1 MARRTTIIGA
11 SVLANL
17 WATGTALGQNCPDY
31 SSYSTQQ
38 HQPLSNGSYQLGYM
52 RPDPGCRTFNL
63 SEVESTITSM
73 AGSISDP
80 DLYRLFLNAFPNT
93 LDTAIRWK
101 GVAADNA
108 DEELTFVITG
118 DIDAMWLRDSAN
130 QMQSYRS
137 LLKVSTDRNSL
148 ASLYRG
154 VINLQARYLLES
166 PFCNSFQPP
175 MESGIAPA
183 TNGAATD
190 DTVTPPYNSSQVF
203 ECKYELDSLAAFLE
217 VSADY
222 YSATGDAA
230 FFGRFKWLSA
240 LQAVINTATSMMT
253 PTYGNNGTVLFSPY
267 TFTRMT
273 TRSTETLA
281 NNGLGSPVA
290 ANTGLIRSAFRPSDD
305 STLLQLFIPANMMF
319 SHYLEQTAKI
329 VDKLGASAP
338 QGLGA
343 RMHAFAAE
351 LRRAI
356 LRHGIVTDPNA
367 GTFGAPVYA
376 YEVDGF
382 GSSIIM
388 DDANIPSLLSAP
400 FFGFTSI
407 SDPVYQSTRAAI
419 LSETPRAGP
428 NQYNSN
434 PYFMHGPVISG
445 VGGPHQGP
453 GYAWP
458 MASIVRILTSDDDDE
473 IADQLQTLVSSTA
486 GLGLIHESINT
497 FDQTKW
503 TRQWFSWAN
512 GLFGQMI
519 LDLKERKP
527 ELLKRSYQP

>member
-1 MARRTTIIGA
+1 MARGSKLAGA
-11 SVLANL
+11 GVLACL
-17 WATGTALGQNCPDY
+17 WVAGTASAQGCPDY
-31 SSYSTQQ
+31 STYSTQP
-38 HQPLSNGSYQLGYM
+38 HQPLSSGSFQLGYM

-63 SEVESTITSM
+63 SEVESTIAAM
-73 AGSISDP
+73 AGSIADP

-101 GVAADNA
+101 GTAADNP

-130 QMQSYRS
+130 QMQSYKS
-137 LLKVSTDRNSL
+137 LLKASTDRNSL

-175 MESGIAPA
+175 VESGIAPA

-190 DTVTPPYNSSQVF
+190 DTVTPPYNASLVF

-222 YSATGDAA
+222 FSATGDTA
-230 FFGRFKWLSA
+230 FFGKFNWLAA

-253 PTYGNNGTVLFSPY
+253 PTYGSNGTVLASPY
-267 TFTRMT
+267 TFTRLT

-290 ANTGLIRSAFRPSDD
+290 AGTGLIRSAFRPSDD
-305 STLLQLFIPANMMF
+305 STLLQFFIPANMMF

-329 VDKLGASAP
+329 VDKLGSTAP
-338 QGLGA
+338 AALGA
-343 RMHAFAAE
+343 HMHAFAAE
-351 LRRAI
+351 LREAV
-356 LRHGIVTDPNA
+356 LHHGIVPDPNA
-367 GTFGAPVYA
+367 GEFAALVYA

-407 SDPVYQSTRAAI
+407 SDPVYQNTRGAI
-419 LSETPRAGP
+419 LSDTPRPGP
-428 NQYNSN
+428 AQYNSN
-434 PYFMHGPVISG
+434 PYYMHGPVISG

-473 IADQLQTLVSSTA
+473 IVDQLQMLVSSTG
-486 GLGLIHESINT
+486 GLGLIHESVNT
-497 FDQTKW
+497 FDQNTW

-527 ELLKRSYQP
+527 DLLKMSYQP